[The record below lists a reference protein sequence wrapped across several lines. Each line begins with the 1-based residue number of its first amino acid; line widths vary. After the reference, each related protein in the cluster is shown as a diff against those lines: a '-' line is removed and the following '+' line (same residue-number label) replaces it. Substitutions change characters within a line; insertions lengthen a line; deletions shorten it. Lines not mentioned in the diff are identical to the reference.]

1 MSKKKPVCSVEKTI
15 AGIAQAI
22 HEVREEGE
30 STDRLVGT
38 LSKGVAA
45 LTVRVESTDRLADIV
60 SKGLAALTVRI
71 EELERESTRQAMEI
85 FDLRTPPRTWLQF
98 LRGE

>member
-1 MSKKKPVCSVEKTI
+1 MAKRKPECSVEKTI

-30 STDRLVGT
+30 STDRLVGV

-45 LTVRVESTDRLADIV
+45 LTVRVE
-60 SKGLAALTVRI
+60 
-71 EELERESTRQAMEI
+71 ELERESSRQSMEI
-85 FDLRTPPRTWLQF
+85 FNLRVPPRTWLGF

>member
-1 MSKKKPVCSVEKTI
+1 MIDRLSALVRCFIHGGILLAKRKPACSVEKTI

-30 STDRLVGT
+30 STDRMVVSLT
-38 LSKGVAA
+38 KSVAT
-45 LTVRVESTDRLADIV
+45 LTVRLENAETAVRSLLVEV
-60 SKGLAALTVRI
+60 
-71 EELERESTRQAMEI
+71 EELRKPA
-85 FDLRTPPRTWLQF
+85 RTWLGY

>member
-1 MSKKKPVCSVEKTI
+1 MIDRLSVLVRCFLHGGFFLAKRKPACSVEKTI

-30 STDRLVGT
+30 STDRMAV
-38 LSKGVAA
+38 A
-45 LTVRVESTDRLADIV
+45 LTTSVAS
-60 SKGLAALTVRI
+60 LTVRI
-71 EELERESTRQAMEI
+71 ENAEKALNSLLAEVAELRKPA
-85 FDLRTPPRTWLQF
+85 RTWLGY

>member
-1 MSKKKPVCSVEKTI
+1 VIDRLSVLVRCFLQGGFLLAKRKPACSVEKTI

-30 STDRLVGT
+30 STDRLVG
-38 LSKGVAA
+38 V
-45 LTVRVESTDRLADIV
+45 LTR
-60 SKGLAALTVRI
+60 GLAALTTRVENAEKAI
-71 EELERESTRQAMEI
+71 NSLLAEVAELRKPA
-85 FDLRTPPRTWLQF
+85 RTWLGY

>member
-1 MSKKKPVCSVEKTI
+1 MIDRLSVLVRCFLQGGFLLAKRKTECSVEKTI

-30 STDRLVGT
+30 STDRMAV
-38 LSKGVAA
+38 A
-45 LTVRVESTDRLADIV
+45 LTNSVAS
-60 SKGLAALTVRI
+60 LTVRI
-71 EELERESTRQAMEI
+71 ENAEKALNSLLAEVAELRKPA
-85 FDLRTPPRTWLQF
+85 RTWLGY

>member
-30 STDRLVGT
+30 STDRLVG
-38 LSKGVAA
+38 V
-45 LTVRVESTDRLADIV
+45 LT
-60 SKGLAALTVRI
+60 KGLAALTVRV

-85 FDLRTPPRTWLQF
+85 FNLRKPPRTWLQF

>member
-1 MSKKKPVCSVEKTI
+1 MTKKKPVISVEKTI

-30 STDRLVGT
+30 STDRLVGV

-45 LTVRVESTDRLADIV
+45 QTVRV
-60 SKGLAALTVRI
+60 
-71 EELERESTRQAMEI
+71 EELERESGKQMLEI
-85 FDLRTPPRTWLQF
+85 FDLRKPNRTWLGY

>member
-1 MSKKKPVCSVEKTI
+1 MAKRKPECGVEKTI

-30 STDRLVGT
+30 STGRLVGVLT
-38 LSKGVAA
+38 KGVAA
-45 LTVRVESTDRLADIV
+45 LTVRVE
-60 SKGLAALTVRI
+60 
-71 EELERESTRQAMEI
+71 ELERESGKQMLEI
-85 FDLRTPPRTWLQF
+85 FDLRKPTRTWLGF

>member
-30 STDRLVGT
+30 STDRLVG
-38 LSKGVAA
+38 V
-45 LTVRVESTDRLADIV
+45 LT
-60 SKGLAALTVRI
+60 KGLAALTVRV
-71 EELERESTRQAMEI
+71 EELERESSRQSLEI
-85 FDLRTPPRTWLQF
+85 FNLRAPPRTWLGF

>member
-1 MSKKKPVCSVEKTI
+1 MIDRLSVLARFLFQGGFLVAKKKPVCSVEKTI

-30 STDRLVGT
+30 STDRLVGVLTRGLAT
-38 LSKGVAA
+38 L
-45 LTVRVESTDRLADIV
+45 TTRVEDTEATLARLDAQ
-60 SKGLAALTVRI
+60 LQ
-71 EELERESTRQAMEI
+71 ELRK
-85 FDLRTPPRTWLQF
+85 PPRTWLDF

>member
-1 MSKKKPVCSVEKTI
+1 MAKRKPECSVEKTI

-30 STDRLVGT
+30 STDRMVVALT
-38 LSKGVAA
+38 KSVAA
-45 LTVRVESTDRLADIV
+45 LTVRVENGEMAITSLLAEV
-60 SKGLAALTVRI
+60 
-71 EELERESTRQAMEI
+71 EELRK
-85 FDLRTPPRTWLQF
+85 PPRTWLGY

>member
-1 MSKKKPVCSVEKTI
+1 MAKRKPECSVEKTL

-30 STDRLVGT
+30 STDRLVVSLT
-38 LSKGVAA
+38 KAVASM
-45 LTVRVESTDRLADIV
+45 LVRVESAETAINSLLAEVDV
-60 SKGLAALTVRI
+60 
-71 EELERESTRQAMEI
+71 
-85 FDLRTPPRTWLQF
+85 LRKPTRTWLGY